1 VQNKKMGETP
11 ILETPS
17 NSGVESVQLT
27 KSPLIRGSAK
37 TGCGGRI

>member
-1 VQNKKMGETP
+1 MYVHAMQNKKMRETP

-27 KSPLIRGSAK
+27 KSPLKGAP
-37 TGCGGRI
+37 